1 MSLLFNLPE
10 VKELLRNFYTLTGI
24 RTVIFDNSFTE
35 LAAYP
40 TRHSTYCHIIRSD
53 PRAEAQCILCD
64 QAACTQ
70 VKRRKPSTP
79 INVMP
84 DLPKRWFLFKR
95 TIRSSDI
102 LCSANCCRPGP
113 VMSYGKR
120 SVRI

>member
-1 MSLLFNLPE
+1 MGLLFNLSD

-24 RTVIFDNSFTE
+24 RTVIFDNSFHE

-64 QAACTQ
+64 QQACTQ
-70 VKRRKPSTP
+70 VKRRSSYIP

-84 DLPKRWFLFKR
+84 DLQKRWFLFKR
-95 TIRSSDI
+95 IIRSSGI
-102 LCSANCCRPGP
+102 LCSANCCRPENA
-113 VMSYGKR
+113 MSYGR
-120 SVRI
+120 GSMRI